1 MINFID
7 KNPTTEA
14 INANETRDLREAQ
27 VANSLLTARDQRRA
41 TAAKDRIGRGIA
53 SIFADAAPSS
63 ATPSSGEIAAPIGA
77 GTAQV
82 VPAQPPQSDGM
93 LAPAVHTA
101 QTYSAEQPRPVSALA
116 TVAPSPT
123 ADAMPKQSALASFS
137 AGRQSDPYRRA
148 VQYAAGQEGGGE
160 LALQLASKQAE
171 HEQKRADLAHAEAIK
186 AFGQG
191 DFELAKTL
199 NQRHGLGLDSVFGN
213 PSALQASR
221 ILAKSIEHLKLE
233 PAQTIA
239 YMDAAAQKFAE
250 TRDMNQAGM
259 AGIAAARGVR
269 PKGTGNLVETPDGY
283 YNRDTGDYEHGKDGK
298 PLRVPDRRLFFDPN
312 RGNLTQAQERS
323 NIEIDAAREVVAG
336 MDPAEIRRLTAK
348 ATSTGRENKDYRP
361 DLARAAALAGRRK
374 IGDDK
379 WFDSRS
385 KGTDLPGAAQQDSD
399 PLGLRSNRLRFD
411 AQGNRVPV
419 ASTPRADVADLA
431 NRFATDPTMKNMRL
445 GALKPDGREVLDA
458 SGKLIGHYR

>member
-53 SIFADAAPSS
+53 SIFADAAPTS
-63 ATPSSGEIAAPIGA
+63 AVPSSGEITTPIGA

-82 VPAQPPQSDGM
+82 MSAQPPQGDGM
-93 LAPAVHTA
+93 LAPATPTA
-101 QTYSAEQPRPVSALA
+101 QTYSVEQPKPVSALA
-116 TVAPSPT
+116 TVAPNPA
-123 ADAMPKQSALASFS
+123 ADAMPKQSALTSFS

-171 HEQKRADLAHAEAIK
+171 REQKRADLAHAEAIK

-221 ILAKSIEHLKLE
+221 LLAKSIEHLKLE

-239 YMDAAAQKFAE
+239 YMDAAAQKFSE

-269 PKGTGNLVETPDGY
+269 PRGDKYLESSTGYVDPSTGKHLLDERGTVVMP
-283 YNRDTGDYEHGKDGK
+283 
-298 PLRVPDRRLFFDPN
+298 PDRRLHFDPN
-312 RGNLTQAQERS
+312 SGGLTQAQERS
-323 NIEIDAAREVVAG
+323 NFEIDAAREVVAG

-374 IGDDK
+374 IGDDQ

-385 KGTDLPGAAQQDSD
+385 KGSALPGAAQQDSD
-399 PLGLRSNRLRFD
+399 PLGLRSNRVRFD

-419 ASTPRADVADLA
+419 ASAPRADVADLA

-445 GALKPDGREVLDA
+445 GALKPEGREVLDA